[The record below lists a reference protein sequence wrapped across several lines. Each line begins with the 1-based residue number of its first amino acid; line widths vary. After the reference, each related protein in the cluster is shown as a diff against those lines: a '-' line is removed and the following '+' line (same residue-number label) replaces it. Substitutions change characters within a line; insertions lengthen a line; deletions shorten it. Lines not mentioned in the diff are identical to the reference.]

1 MAGRKH
7 NIDIPNLY
15 CKLDKRT
22 SRVYWQYRDPIT
34 GKFFSLGTDAEQ
46 AKRAA
51 DLANRADERRVALSE
66 ILNLKTQIEAL
77 ERVYRITTHSQM
89 IPVSH
94 RPPGVTL
101 ENPIGTNPSLKTW
114 RKKYESIIKRRLD
127 RKEIVQKTADKQL
140 NAYKKLMSATGDTP
154 ASSIN
159 TRMLAQLLDEY
170 VDSGKDSMARSLRSS
185 WVDIFKELQHA
196 GDVPPGYNPALA
208 TKRPKA
214 QVTRQRLQMGEWR
227 KIYNVAPQPLKNAM
241 LIALMTGQR
250 RGDVVKMK
258 YADIWD
264 DLLHVEQGKSG
275 NRIAIPLDLH
285 CVEVGMTLRDAIK
298 ACHGDVISPYIVHH
312 LERKSGVR
320 IGSRVS
326 APAISQAFAT
336 VRDEVGIKT
345 LPGKTPSTFHEIRS
359 LAERT
364 YSKQKINTQNLLGH
378 SSQKMTDVYHD
389 SRDDSWLVLAI

>member
-7 NIDIPNLY
+7 NINIPNLY

-66 ILNLKTQIEAL
+66 ILDLKTQVEAL
-77 ERVYRITTHSQM
+77 ERVYRITTHSQV
-89 IPVSH
+89 IPVGH
-94 RPPGVTL
+94 RPPGATL
-101 ENPIGTNPSLKTW
+101 ENPLGTNPSLKAW

-127 RKEIVQKTADKQL
+127 RKEIVLKTADKL
-140 NAYKKLMSATGDTP
+140 LHAYRVLVDATGDTP
-154 ASSIN
+154 ASAIN
-159 TRMLAQLLDEY
+159 TRTLAQLLDGY
-170 VDSGKDSMARSLRSS
+170 IDSGRVSMAQSLRSS
-185 WVDIFKELQHA
+185 WTDIFKELQHA

-208 TKRPKA
+208 TKRPQTK
-214 QVTRQRLQMGEWR
+214 VTRQRLQLDEWR
-227 KIYNVAPQPLKNAM
+227 KIYSVAPQPLKSAM

-258 YADIWD
+258 HADIWD
-264 DLLHVEQGKSG
+264 GLLHVEQSKSG
-275 NRIAIPLDLH
+275 NRIAIPLDLY
-285 CVEVGMTLRDAIK
+285 CAELGMTLRDAIEICK
-298 ACHGDVISPYIVHH
+298 SSTPSPYIVNYA
-312 LERKSGVR
+312 EPSRGVR
-320 IGSRVS
+320 AGSCLS
-326 APAISQAFAT
+326 AAT
-336 VRDEVGIKT
+336 LTLLFSTARDSAGIKT
-345 LPGKTPSTFHEIRS
+345 APGKTPATFHEIRS